1 MRSFQLRTKFSN
13 VGKRFVKLGLVWT
26 VAAQLEVH
34 VPCGF
39 DDSDRKLQQLEPH
52 GVNPILS
59 HGLRQGQPPE
69 PVEEII
75 RQRVNL
81 NPVGVDDHGRAA
93 NIKIF
98 VAFQR
103 STCYNSHG
111 TSLPLVYCLYDN
123 CIIPKLKS
131 LFHTFQ
137 ALSFG

>member
-93 NIKIF
+93 D
-98 VAFQR
+98 VAHVKAGFA
-103 STCYNSHG
+103 
-111 TSLPLVYCLYDN
+111 LLAA
-123 CIIPKLKS
+123 KS
-131 LFHTFQ
+131 WAAGITPRRPITY
-137 ALSFG
+137 A